1 MPSKEIQKNKS
12 PRVELE
18 AQGRLLTVKAIGLD
32 REFRLGGARGDV
44 TVFSSGSRM
53 RLLRKLARVSPP
65 ATNGFRH
72 RCTFLTLTT
81 RAIHHP
87 RRFKEFMRAFFK
99 RLVRKAPRLAAIWRL
114 EYQKRGAPHLHIIL
128 YNMPF
133 VDKLWIQESWGEIVG
148 QARPFT
154 RIESIRSYK
163 HLMSYASKYA
173 AKVASCGFNSVTYQ
187 AEGENVTEYG
197 HLSPGRVWGVF
208 NKGCLPFEDKTQA
221 VVPLDGSWWML
232 RRYCCK
238 FYPWVWENDD
248 GGFTVFTDEPYHA
261 LRHMVSMSAYF
272 CNAEALV

>member
-1 MPSKEIQKNKS
+1 MPFLETKTNSF

-32 REFRLGGARGDV
+32 RELRVGGNRGDV
-44 TVFSSGSRM
+44 TVFSAGSRM

-65 ATNGFRH
+65 AVNGFRH

-87 RRFKEFMRAFFK
+87 RQYKEFMRAFFK
-99 RLVRKAPRLAAIWRL
+99 RLGRKAPSLAAIWRL
-114 EYQKRGAPHLHIIL
+114 EFQERGAPHLHLIL
-128 YNMPF
+128 YNVQWF
-133 VDKLWIQESWGEIVG
+133 DKKWIQNAWGEIVG
-148 QARPFT
+148 QDRPWT
-154 RIESIRSYK
+154 RIESVRSYK

-173 AKVASCGFNSVTYQ
+173 AKVASYGFNSVAYR
-187 AEGENVTEYG
+187 AEGEKISEYG

-208 NKGCLPFEDKTQA
+208 NKDGLPFERKEEA

-238 FYPWVWENDD
+238 FYPWVWENDE
-248 GGFTVFTDEPYHA
+248 GGFTVFTDDPYHA
-261 LRHMVSMSAYF
+261 LEHMVRMSAYF
-272 CNAEALV
+272 VNAAW

>member
-1 MPSKEIQKNKS
+1 MPLTERSQNR
-12 PRVELE
+12 PRVEIE
-18 AQGRLLTVKAIGLD
+18 AQGRLLTVKAVGLD
-32 REFRLGGARGDV
+32 REFRLGGGRGDV

-53 RLLRKLARVSPP
+53 RLLRKLAQISP
-65 ATNGFRH
+65 AAVKGFRH

-81 RAIHHP
+81 RDIHHP
-87 RRFKEFMRAFFK
+87 RQFKQFMRAMFK
-99 RLVRKAPRLAAIWRL
+99 RLGRKAPRLAAVWRL

-133 VDKLWIQESWGEIVG
+133 VDKTWIQEAWGEIVG
-148 QARPFT
+148 QEKPFT

-173 AKVASCGFNSVTYQ
+173 AKVEARGFNSVTYL
-187 AEGENVTEYG
+187 ADGVGREEYG

-208 NKGCLPFEDKTQA
+208 NKGCLPFELKEEA
-221 VVPLDGSWWML
+221 VLPLDGSWWML

-248 GGFTVFTDEPYHA
+248 GGFTVFTDNPYHA
-261 LRHMVSMSAYF
+261 LKHMVQMSAYF
-272 CNAEALV
+272 CNAAW